1 MTTRSVI
8 VLSTCN
14 KTAKEINEFFGRKNV
29 LSIKNPKKE
38 SLKNNENSFLKM
50 FKPVVKTYSDRAL
63 LVKPTKN
70 KKMVTSHSW
79 VIVDGSPFVKPLYWN
94 KSLGGW
100 ITSKQ
105 NKEALLGEKTK
116 TSSKSSK
123 KSLVERINKRRQC
136 SKSKQTQKGFMEL
149 FEPEVEQYS
158 SRSLL
163 VKPTK
168 NKSKS
173 KSHLIVD
180 KEPFVKPLYWNKSL
194 GGWITSISNKD
205 LFDLE
210 ESSDEFSSLDEFK
223 ELFNP
228 SIEQYS
234 ERSLLLKPSGKTTKK
249 KLKEIKQDWAILNF
263 DELAK
268 PLYWNDTLEGWVSS
282 RDNESVLSGKKS
294 VIKVDYSYLTT
305 ISKSE
310 KKELADYIVEKYKR
324 GLLMKSKKKQKSPE
338 KYFHN
343 GYWNETLGGWVYSKK
358 EKNNL
363 VSKGAV
369 LV

>member
-1 MTTRSVI
+1 MSISSCTHCLILFKSVT
-8 VLSTCN
+8 S
-14 KTAKEINEFFGRKNV
+14 KEINEFFGKKNV
-29 LSIKNPKKE
+29 LSIKNPK
-38 SLKNNENSFLKM
+38 SVDTYNQFLNTFSPK
-50 FKPVVKTYSDRAL
+50 VKVYSSRAL
-63 LVKPTKN
+63 LVIPTKN
-70 KKMVTSHSW
+70 KKKVSDNL
-79 VIVDGSPFVKPLYWN
+79 VVNNQFPEPLYWN

-100 ITSKQ
+100 ITSKK
-105 NKEALLGEKTK
+105 NKCPLLGETTK
-116 TSSKSSK
+116 TSPKSSK
-123 KSLVERINKRRQC
+123 KSMVERINKRKQC
-136 SKSKQTQKGFMEL
+136 YKTKQTQKGFKEL
-149 FEPEVEQYS
+149 FEPVVEQYS

-173 KSHLIVD
+173 KSHQIVD
-180 KEPFVKPLYWNKSL
+180 EESFVKPLYWNKSL
-194 GGWITSISNKD
+194 GGWITSIDNKD

-210 ESSDEFSSLDEFK
+210 DSCDDYSLEEFK
-223 ELFNP
+223 DYFKT

-234 ERSLLLKPSGKTTKK
+234 ERSLLVKPGVKTTKK
-249 KLKEIKQDWAILNF
+249 KLKEIKSDWTVLNF
-263 DELAK
+263 DELSK

-282 RDNESVLSGKKS
+282 RDNEAVLLGKKS
-294 VIKVDYSYLTT
+294 VIKVNYSYLTT

-310 KKELADYIVEKYKR
+310 KKELTDYVVEKYKR
-324 GLLMKSKKKQKSPE
+324 GLLMKSKKKQQSPE